1 MAYDMGA
8 AKVRLGLDPT
18 TVSPQ
23 DANIGMALRA
33 ALSAAEHYCQ
43 RGLRHQAQTD
53 SFQQPSGALQL
64 FRYPVDNII
73 SISGGVG
80 SYNLNQQ
87 YGLLDLGGG
96 AWLPNATAYGATN
109 EIQVEYVGG
118 FLNYPEDLEMAL
130 WVIFDKA
137 MTVLENPGE
146 EADQVASIRLT
157 GVGQISYQPADYA
170 DFRQAG
176 GGPLGLVPKM
186 AGQILALYKRETC

>member
-1 MAYDMGA
+1 
-8 AKVRLGLDPT
+8 V
-18 TVSPQ
+18 
-23 DANIGMALRA
+23 
-33 ALSAAEHYCQ
+33 E
-43 RGLRHQAQTD
+43 
-53 SFQQPSGALQL
+53 
-64 FRYPVDNII
+64 NII

-96 AWLPNATAYGATN
+96 AWLPNATAQGATN

-130 WVIFDKA
+130 WIIFDKA

-146 EADQVASIRLT
+146 EADSVSSIRLT
-157 GVGQISYQPADYA
+157 GVGQISYQGSEYTDY
-170 DFRQAG
+170 RQSG
-176 GGPLGLVPKM
+176 GGPLGLVPKI